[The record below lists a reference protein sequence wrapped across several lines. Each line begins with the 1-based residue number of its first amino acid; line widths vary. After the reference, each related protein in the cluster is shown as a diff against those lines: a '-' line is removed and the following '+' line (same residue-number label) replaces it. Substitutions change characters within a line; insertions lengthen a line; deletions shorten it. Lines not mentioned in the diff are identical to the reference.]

1 MTNDAALLL
10 PTMAAILVAKWTGDY
25 ITRPL
30 YHALLDFKSIPY
42 LDYEPIVYDEHLN
55 PWVLETNFRNTR
67 RSPLLSSYLRSVFC
81 V

>member
-55 PWVLETNFRNTR
+55 P
-67 RSPLLSSYLRSVFC
+67 
-81 V
+81 